1 MTNRE
6 LDKMMLNL
14 NFKCYDDHGFH
25 EFHEFLK
32 KSFKEQKLIFY
43 TNICSL
49 KVMPEKLELLN
60 NNLNH
65 DFDFIALP
73 ETWTSEN
80 NNLFLKYHVFK
91 AISYKTLKG
100 GCVII

>member
-1 MTNRE
+1 
-6 LDKMMLNL
+6 
-14 NFKCYDDHGFH
+14 
-25 EFHEFLK
+25 
-32 KSFKEQKLIFY
+32 
-43 TNICSL
+43 
-49 KVMPEKLELLN
+49 MPEKLELLN